1 MEVSNPCA
9 NAIDEQSIKQPKS
22 QHDKDESQI
31 HNQND
36 FKETKKSSRSSSID
50 EIFEE
55 MKIDNT
61 TAVNS
66 MHAEVI
72 DEISGADDVEA
83 EKVID
88 SFVVVEV
95 PISKK
100 EIKKWS
106 PKYKKKGGRNLAV
119 YLGKSRSRK
128 KVRFCK
134 YKLAKFQPRT
144 LALTLKSIFLK
155 EMSQIL
161 VTTFNVSSI

>member
-9 NAIDEQSIKQPKS
+9 SAINEQSIKQPKN

-31 HNQND
+31 LNQND
-36 FKETKKSSRSSSID
+36 FKETNKSSRSSSID

-128 KVRFCK
+128 KVRFCR
-134 YKLAKFQPRT
+134 YELTKFQPRT
-144 LALTLKSIFLK
+144 LAFYIKIYIYK
-155 EMSQIL
+155 EKVLNFSN
-161 VTTFNVSSI
+161 NV